1 MLNRLSL
8 LILFLCLCFRLSA
21 ATDAPSIKT
30 PVLLDALRQTDPK
43 VREQKLSKFIK
54 DYFGHTINI
63 KSLSNDKVILTNL
76 LTEYNVENRVAFEY
90 FAESLYQKR
99 LLKPEAATT
108 NLLAAID
115 AASKNADHYLLYYFF
130 NYYAFSLT
138 DGGSTID
145 AVQSFRRAKKEA
157 ILINDYYS
165 QVIVDIN
172 ISDIYYK
179 NNLFS
184 QSISYLNQAQEILIK
199 NQVTDPRLLNIIYY
213 NKAENYFRM
222 SKADSLKKYNALLND
237 AERGPYKIYIFR
249 KRTNYYLSI
258 LNRDYPKAINA
269 INALRA
275 DTLYKFDDTD
285 EQNLANAYYNAGI
298 ADSARLII
306 NRLLSQPSQKNHPEI
321 KFHLYGMLGN
331 IAEKENNDKQ
341 AAYNFKMALQQSEEQ
356 INRLTQVGNIS
367 SQMNIEEMQNT
378 YIQKEEA
385 YKRQRMWLIFIV
397 VVSVLTIAIGG
408 MLYRNITQKRYY
420 EKLLFFAKK
429 EELAFI
435 NSHEVRRHLSNILG
449 IVDMIRQSDNK
460 DKEYKEAEDHLLQAA
475 ENLDEAIKNISHKL
489 DN

>member
-1 MLNRLSL
+1 MANNV
-8 LILFLCLCFRLSA
+8 
-21 ATDAPSIKT
+21 PSIKT
-30 PVLLDALRQTDPK
+30 PVLLEALRQTDPK
-43 VREQKLSKFIK
+43 IREQKLSKFIK
-54 DYFGHTINI
+54 DYFGHSNI
-63 KSLSNDKVILTNL
+63 KLLYSDKVL
-76 LTEYNVENRVAFEY
+76 LSKLLIEYNVENRVAFGY
-90 FAESLYQKR
+90 FAESIYQQR
-99 LLKPEAATT
+99 LLNLGGATT
-108 NLLAAID
+108 NLLAAIN

-138 DGGSTID
+138 DGGNTID

-179 NNLFS
+179 NGFFI
-184 QSISYLNQAQEILIK
+184 QSIFYLNQAQEILVA

-222 SKADSLKKYNALLND
+222 NKIDSLKKYNALLND
-237 AERGPYKIYIFR
+237 PQCGSYKIYIFR
-249 KRTNYYLSI
+249 NRTNYYLSI
-258 LNRDYPKAINA
+258 LNNDYSKAIKA
-269 INALRA
+269 MKALRT

-285 EQNLANAYYNAGI
+285 EQNLANAYYKANMP
-298 ADSARLII
+298 DSARYII
-306 NRLLSQPSQKNHPEI
+306 NHLLTKSSQNNHPET
-321 KFHLYGMLGN
+321 KFHLYGMLGD
-331 IAEKENNDKQ
+331 IAEKKNDDKQ
-341 AAYNFKMALQQSEEQ
+341 AAYNFKMALQQSVEQ

-397 VVSVLTIAIGG
+397 VVSVLTIATGG

-449 IVDMIRQSDNK
+449 IVDMIRHSDNK
-460 DKEYKEAEDHLLQAA
+460 DKDYKEAENHLLQAA

-489 DN
+489 DS

>member
-1 MLNRLSL
+1 MLKRLYL
-8 LILFLCLCFRLSA
+8 FILFLCLSFHLSA
-21 ATDAPSIKT
+21 VNNAPNIKT
-30 PVLLDALRQTDPK
+30 PALLDALRQTDPK
-43 VREQKLSKFIK
+43 IREQKLSKFIK
-54 DYFGHTINI
+54 DYFGDITI
-63 KSLSNDKVILTNL
+63 KSLYSDKL
-76 LTEYNVENRVAFEY
+76 LLSKLLAEYNVENRIAFEY
-90 FAESLYQKR
+90 FAESIYQQR
-99 LLKPEAATT
+99 LLNPGGATT

-179 NNLFS
+179 NNFFI
-184 QSISYLNQAQEILIK
+184 QSITYLNQAQEILII
-199 NQVTDPRLLNIIYY
+199 NQVADPRLVNIIYY

-222 SKADSLKKYNALLND
+222 NKIDSLKKYNALLND
-237 AERGPYKIYIFR
+237 PQRGPYKIYIFR
-249 KRTNYYLSI
+249 NRTNYYLSI
-258 LNRDYPKAINA
+258 LNKDYPRAIKAMKG
-269 INALRA
+269 LRT

-285 EQNLANAYYNAGI
+285 EQNLADAYYNAGMP
-298 ADSARLII
+298 DSARYII
-306 NRLLSQPSQKNHPEI
+306 NNLLVKASQNNHPEI
-321 KFHLYGMLGN
+321 KFHLYGMLGD
-331 IAEKENNDKQ
+331 IAEKKNDNKQ

-397 VVSVLTIAIGG
+397 VVSVLTIATGG

-449 IVDMIRQSDNK
+449 IVDMIRHSDNK
-460 DKEYKEAEDHLLQAA
+460 DKDYKEAENHLLHAA

-489 DN
+489 DS